1 MNDANRSVLDRRSFL
16 ALGGGSLAAGLMGAS
31 AAASASAI
39 STPKIDLPPLFAP
52 SEVPGDIE
60 PLPLEPGK
68 RVGYAIVGIG
78 HLTME
83 AIVPAFA
90 KTKYS
95 RIAALVTGDRAKGI
109 ELARSL
115 GLPDSRVYDYA
126 HYERLAD
133 QRDVDAVYIV
143 LPNSMHAEYTVRAAH
158 IGKHVLC
165 EKPMSV
171 DVAQSQ
177 QMIDACDAAKKLLM
191 IAYRQ
196 QYEPNNIALGK
207 MMRDGRL
214 GTVKQIFACNAQN
227 EGDPDQWRHKRA
239 LAGGG
244 ALPDI
249 GLYCLNATRFL
260 SREEPVEVMA
270 QTYSTPGDPR
280 FKEIEETIHF
290 QMRFPSGLM
299 TQCAASYGAHLSRFM
314 RVNGTT
320 GWTEMSPAFSY
331 TGLRLRGSALVD
343 GRETAFEPAIKE
355 VDQFTREIDHMST
368 CVLTGTQP
376 HTGGAEGLQDM
387 KLIAAIY
394 HAAETGRA
402 VALEQP
408 AGPTRGPE
416 PQSAQDG
423 PRGG

>member
-1 MNDANRSVLDRRSFL
+1 MSDIATKPLLDRRSFL
-16 ALGGGSLAAGLMGAS
+16 AFGGGSLAAGLIGS
-31 AAASASAI
+31 AAAAPASVQ
-39 STPKIDLPPLFAP
+39 TPKIDLPPLFAP

-68 RVGYAIVGIG
+68 RIGYAIVGIG

-83 AIVPAFA
+83 TIVPAFA
-90 KTKYS
+90 KTRYS
-95 RIAALVTGDRAKGI
+95 RIAALVTGDRAKGV

-115 GLPDSRVYDYA
+115 GLPESRVYDYA

-143 LPNSMHAEYTVRAAH
+143 LPNSLHAEYTVRAAH

-165 EKPMSV
+165 EKPMAI
-171 DVAQSQ
+171 DAAQCQ
-177 QMIDACDAAKKLLM
+177 QMIDACGAAKKLLM

-214 GTVKQIFACNAQN
+214 GTIKQILACNAQN
-227 EGDPDQWRHKRA
+227 EGDPNQWRHKRA
-239 LAGGG
+239 MAGGG

-270 QTYSTPGDPR
+270 QMYSTPGDPR

-290 QMRFPSGLM
+290 QMRFASGLM
-299 TQCAASYGAHLSRFM
+299 TQCASSYGAHLSRFL

-331 TGLRLRGSALVD
+331 TGLKLRGSSLVD
-343 GRETAFEPAIKE
+343 GHETAFEPTIRE
-355 VDQFTREIDHMST
+355 VDQFTGEIDHMSA
-368 CVLTGTQP
+368 CIATGTQP

-394 HAAETGRA
+394 SAAETGRK

-408 AGPTRGPE
+408 AVPTRGPE
-416 PQSAQDG
+416 PQAT
-423 PRGG
+423 